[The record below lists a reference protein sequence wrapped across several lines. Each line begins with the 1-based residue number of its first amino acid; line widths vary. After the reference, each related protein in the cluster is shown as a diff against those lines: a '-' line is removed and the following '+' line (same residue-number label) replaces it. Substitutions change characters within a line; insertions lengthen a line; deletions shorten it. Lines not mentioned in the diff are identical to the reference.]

1 MHGCT
6 ARAQSGGLRQARDR
20 TPLSAQVSWVCIAST
35 PGPREGQFSRHHASC
50 STRHNDFVV
59 EQKRLSPAVPAA
71 AAAGLCRWVLIYFSV
86 RFFSIL
92 DKAQLQEGSGGS
104 YGGEGGVVNA

>member
-20 TPLSAQVSWVCIAST
+20 TSLSAQVSWVCIAST

-59 EQKRLSPAVPAA
+59 EQKRLSLAVPAA
-71 AAAGLCRWVLIYFSV
+71 AAAGLCRWVLIYFSMRYFPV
-86 RFFSIL
+86 L
-92 DKAQLQEGSGGS
+92 HEKAGDSGGSS
-104 YGGEGGVVNA
+104 YGGEGQEANA